1 MNNSY
6 MYLFVRGDLSVPQ
19 QIIQTAHA
27 VEDICQKIRM
37 NKTSH
42 AVLFSADSED
52 DLFKASEWLS
62 FHEIRHSMFY
72 EPDIEA
78 YTSIATEPLSGKK
91 RSVMKSFKM
100 KK

>member
-1 MNNSY
+1 MDTPY
-6 MYLFVRGDLSVPQ
+6 MYLFIRDDLSVPQ

-27 VEDICQKIRM
+27 VEDICKKISLT
-37 NKTSH
+37 KTSH
-42 AVLFSADSED
+42 AVLFSADSEN

-72 EPDIEA
+72 EPDIGA
-78 YTSIATEPLSGKK
+78 YTSIATEPLIGKQRSIMK
-91 RSVMKSFKM
+91 RFKM